1 MKLKHALLMAA
12 LAVGSTGCVIHVR
25 GNANSDIADFSR
37 GWDKLG
43 EHTVDFNVD
52 KDTFEVTNAQ
62 GEFRAIGLR
71 VSGAPVDVHDIRV
84 TFGDGTTYSP
94 NVRQEFRPGSL
105 SRRIDLPGNRRVIR
119 RVDFVYQTARRGGG
133 RATVELFGQ
142 R

>member
-1 MKLKHALLMAA
+1 MKFSHALLVAA

-25 GNANSDIADFSR
+25 NGNSDIADFSR

-52 KDTFEVTNAQ
+52 KDSFEVTGNK
-62 GEFRAIGLR
+62 GEFQAIGLR
-71 VSGAPVDVHDIRV
+71 VSGAQVDVHDIRV
-84 TFGDGTTYSP
+84 TFGDGTTFSP
-94 NVRQEFRPGSL
+94 NVRKEFRPGDF
-105 SRRIDLPGNRRVIR
+105 SRRIDLPGKRRVIR
-119 RVDFVYQTARRGGG
+119 RVDFVYQTARKGRG